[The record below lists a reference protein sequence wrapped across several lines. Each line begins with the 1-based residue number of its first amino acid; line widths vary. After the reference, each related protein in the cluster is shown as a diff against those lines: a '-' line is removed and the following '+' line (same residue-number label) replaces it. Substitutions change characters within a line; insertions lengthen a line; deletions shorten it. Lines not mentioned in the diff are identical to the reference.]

1 MVALAAALYA
11 TLVGGAFA
19 RGVPAAAVL
28 QQTRVPLQTQAVC
41 AETWLPQVLSRV
53 TGLKTGHLCCLGQDL
68 KYGAIHTYNTDRGGA
83 LLSERVVL
91 KTKAKYLQLCESLSF
106 WFCSITYCI
115 EQERANKVA
124 KKRRDG
130 AVEGKLCYAKEMLL

>member
-53 TGLKTGHLCCLGQDL
+53 TGLKAGHLCCLGQDL
-68 KYGAIHTYNTDRGGA
+68 KYGPIHTFVQPVFDISFSGVDGLVSLAAHVVDVGAELPGPTQIDRSTHCQ
-83 LLSERVVL
+83 LLQSSPLLR
-91 KTKAKYLQLCESLSF
+91 Q
-106 WFCSITYCI
+106 
-115 EQERANKVA
+115 ANGL
-124 KKRRDG
+124 RIFLP
-130 AVEGKLCYAKEMLL
+130 ETSH